1 MSVEPNHVQEVENS
15 WNKVSALGVENVGVL
30 LFKNIFTIAPEAL
43 ELFSFRNEP
52 NLYDSLTL
60 KAHGVNV
67 VNTVGKAVAGLRE
80 FYTLVPALAAL
91 GERHVEYGILEP
103 HYDVVGKAL
112 LMTLEQGLG
121 DAFTPQVKEAWTI
134 VYEAVAVTMKGD
146 HYKK

>member
-15 WNKVSALGVENVGVL
+15 WKKVAALGVENVGVL

-67 VNTVGKAVAGLRE
+67 VNTVGKAVAGLR
-80 FYTLVPALAAL
+80 
-91 GERHVEYGILEP
+91 GS
-103 HYDVVGKAL
+103 
-112 LMTLEQGLG
+112 
-121 DAFTPQVKEAWTI
+121 TPWSPRSRRSGRDTSSTASWSPT
-134 VYEAVAVTMKGD
+134 TTSSGRRCS
-146 HYKK
+146 

>member
-15 WNKVSALGVENVGVL
+15 WNKVAALGVENVGVL

-67 VNTVGKAVAGLRE
+67 VNTVCKAVAGLR
-80 FYTLVPALAAL
+80 
-91 GERHVEYGILEP
+91 
-103 HYDVVGKAL
+103 
-112 LMTLEQGLG
+112 
-121 DAFTPQVKEAWTI
+121 
-134 VYEAVAVTMKGD
+134 
-146 HYKK
+146 